1 MIRMTRM
8 TYELCTIPPE
18 VEAAL
23 RAAVGIPAHIR
34 IDLHIA
40 PEDIPVR
47 GNASAWGEPEDSEHA
62 TAIENRLADG
72 DLWAWCTVRVT
83 CADGG
88 VKGTAW
94 LGAAT
99 YEDTADFIQ
108 YGYLQDMVR
117 EAYDEYEG
125 NREDFIKYGYA
136 LPIFRRPNLDG
147 RSRISPQA

>member
-1 MIRMTRM
+1 MS
-8 TYELCTIPPE
+8 YESCHLPPE
-18 VEAAL
+18 VDAAL
-23 RAAVGIPAHIR
+23 RAAVGIPAHVR

-62 TAIENRLADG
+62 AAIENRLADG

-83 CADGG
+83 CTDGA

-117 EAYDEYEG
+117 EAY
-125 NREDFIKYGYA
+125 REDFMTNKYGYA